1 MSIGRLNSS
10 RGCVRMNETVK
21 YWLVFIAVFVVIMV
35 ASVILKL
42 AVGLI
47 TMIATVLILG
57 FIGYQVYLAV
67 KDKK

>member
-1 MSIGRLNSS
+1 
-10 RGCVRMNETVK
+10 MNETVK

-57 FIGYQVYLAV
+57 FIGYQIYLAV